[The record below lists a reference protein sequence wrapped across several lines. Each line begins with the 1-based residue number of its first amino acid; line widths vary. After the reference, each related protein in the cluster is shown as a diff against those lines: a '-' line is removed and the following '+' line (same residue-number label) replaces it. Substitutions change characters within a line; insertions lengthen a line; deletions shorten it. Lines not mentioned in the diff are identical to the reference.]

1 MAQAIVSPPELDSTM
16 TDAPTI
22 RTVTLDFPLA
32 RGEETVKT
40 VQVRKPGSGELRGL
54 TLMALSQLDYAA
66 LETLLPRIT
75 TPILHKTDVARL
87 DPADLMQLGGEVM
100 DFLLP
105 KAAKEAASPQA

>member
-1 MAQAIVSPPELDSTM
+1 MADTAEN
-16 TDAPTI
+16 ANI
-22 RTVTLDFPLA
+22 RTVTLDYPVK
-32 RGEETVKT
+32 RGETTIES

-75 TPILHKTDVARL
+75 IPPLHKQDITVL

-105 KAAKEAASPQA
+105 KAVKDRASPPA